1 MERLKF
7 MAMMA
12 MATMGALLALPV
24 LASPVTPSHQ
34 FGYIPIGLHDVAG
47 AKDPSKGI
55 ELDYIPTVDYVP
67 IYAPLINKAPIEHTI
82 ITPVDTSIITAGHIR
97 PEGGGGKITGQTL
110 GLLMA
115 RGSDKE
121 LLKRPKKDVGPQ
133 AGVSGGIISSHG
145 DNGSSIIGRGGGILY
160 AT

>member
-12 MATMGALLALPV
+12 MATMGALLALPA
-24 LASPVTPSHQ
+24 LASPVTSNHQ
-34 FGYIPIGLHDVAG
+34 FGYIPIGLHDATG
-47 AKDPSKGI
+47 AKDPWPGI
-55 ELDYIPTVDYVP
+55 ELGYIPTVDYIP

-97 PEGGGGKITGQTL
+97 PEGGDDKITGQTL
-110 GLLMA
+110 GLQA